1 MRVVLFLVCF
11 FSSGLLLG
19 QSKYIYLNLD
29 VNKPLSNTQWISGVS
44 IAGGKIGYRGFIRP
58 NFSAGLDLGW
68 SNYDAYEPTNTKQT
82 GSGAITSDYFHY
94 IYNYSGV
101 VSGQYYFKTEDEDRF
116 FPYAGLGLGANTNE
130 YVLYYNIYKDTQR
143 SWGFLARP
151 EAGILYRFTKRGS
164 LGIMAAVHFDY
175 STNQS
180 DKFNYSNFSALG
192 FQIGLM
198 SMSF

>member
-1 MRVVLFLVCF
+1 M
-11 FSSGLLLG
+11 
-19 QSKYIYLNLD
+19 
-29 VNKPLSNTQWISGVS
+29 
-44 IAGGKIGYRGFIRP
+44 
-58 NFSAGLDLGW
+58 
-68 SNYDAYEPTNTKQT
+68 TKQT
-82 GSGAITSDYFHY
+82 GTGAITSDYFHY
-94 IYNYSGV
+94 IYNYSAV
-101 VSGQYYFKTEDEDRF
+101 ASGQYYFKSEEEDRF

-151 EAGILYRFTKRGS
+151 EAGILYRFSERSS

-180 DKFNYSNFSALG
+180 DKFNYNSFSGLG

>member
-1 MRVVLFLVCF
+1 MRVILFLVCL
-11 FSSGLLLG
+11 FSSGLIFG

-29 VNKPLSNTQWISGVS
+29 VNKPLSNTEWISGVS
-44 IAGGKIGYRGFIRP
+44 VAGGKIGFRGFIRP
-58 NFSAGLDLGW
+58 NLSAGLDIGW
-68 SNYDAYEPTNTKQT
+68 SNFDEYEPPVTKQT
-82 GSGAITSDYFHY
+82 GTGAITSDYFHY
-94 IYNYSGV
+94 IYNYSAA
-101 VSGQYYFKTEDEDRF
+101 VSGQYYFKSEDEDRF
-116 FPYAGLGLGANTNE
+116 FPYASLGLGANTNE

-151 EAGILYRFTKRGS
+151 EAGILYRFSEGSS

-180 DKFNYSNFSALG
+180 NKFDYNSFSGIG

-198 SMSF
+198 SMTF